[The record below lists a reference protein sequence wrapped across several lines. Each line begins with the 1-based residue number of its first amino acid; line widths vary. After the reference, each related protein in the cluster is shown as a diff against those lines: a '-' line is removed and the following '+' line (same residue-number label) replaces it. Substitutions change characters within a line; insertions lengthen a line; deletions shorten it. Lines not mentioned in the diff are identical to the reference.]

1 MSKNNDDFFLEKKEW
16 SKTKDELLECYLKP
30 YFSKIISTKRP
41 VVYIDCFAGKGKF
54 DDGEDGSPLIALKII
69 DECIASSKVAHESI
83 STYFIDVEYASD
95 LKTNLPTSTDKIII
109 NIINGVFEEKID
121 EILSKHKKTNVF
133 LYIDPYGIKALDIP
147 KFKNI
152 LKKFELVSVEILINF
167 NSLGFHRQ
175 ACHILGFNDKSIDEY
190 YNFFVEYD
198 NYSVNNEED
207 MNKIFG
213 SSSWKEIVCK
223 RKNNEITA
231 KEAEIMLSKEF
242 SKNLQDG
249 FKYVLNIPIKSS
261 EASIKY
267 RMFHATNHVDGCI
280 LMANNMFLRSKSQ
293 RKKINN
299 NKTFLIEFDIDDKIV
314 SDEIKTKN
322 LLSLIDNNDK
332 IEIRE
337 LFCNYFIKFGINSDT
352 KGLIEILKKNKDKLI
367 IKRYPEKTNRGKPTT
382 FWFPSNGQSLFLR
395 KKVMINVNN

>member
-1 MSKNNDDFFLEKKEW
+1 MLKKNNNFFSKKKEW
-16 SKTKDELLECYLKP
+16 SKIKDELLGCYLKP
-30 YFSKIISTKRP
+30 YFSKIINTKRP

-69 DECIASSKVAHESI
+69 DECIAIASSKVTHDI
-83 STYFIDVEYASD
+83 STYFIDVNYASD

-109 NIINGVFEEKID
+109 NIIDGVFEEKID
-121 EILSKHKKTNVF
+121 EILSKHKKANVF
-133 LYIDPYGIKALDIP
+133 LYIDPYGIKSLDIP

-152 LKKFELVSVEILINF
+152 LKKFKLASVEILINF
-167 NSLGFHRQ
+167 NSFGFYRQ
-175 ACHILGFNDKSIDEY
+175 ACHILGFNNNEKNLI
-190 YNFFVEYD
+190 EYD
-198 NYSVNNEED
+198 DYLVNKNKED

-213 SSSWKEIVCK
+213 SSSWEEIVCK
-223 RKNNEITA
+223 RKNNKTTA
-231 KEAEIMLSKEF
+231 AKDIEIMLSKEF
-242 SKNLQDG
+242 SKNLQDDG

-367 IKRYPEKTNRGKPTT
+367 IKRYPEKKIEVN
-382 FWFPSNGQSLFLR
+382 QLLFGFLLMDR
-395 KKVMINVNN
+395 VYF